1 VFYLT
6 EEMMKV
12 LEMKEREDG
21 GAELQID
28 MTEEERCFMIEFGF
42 NQVLRHSIDKFEKQ
56 FKPKKGNKNV
66 TRKN

>member
-1 VFYLT
+1 
-6 EEMMKV
+6 MMKV

-28 MTEEERCFMIEFGF
+28 MTEDERCFMIEFGF
-42 NQVLRHSIDKFEKQ
+42 NQLLRNSIDKFENQ

>member
-1 VFYLT
+1 
-6 EEMMKV
+6 MKV

-28 MTEEERCFMIEFGF
+28 MTEDVRCFMIEFGF
-42 NQVLRHSIDKFEKQ
+42 NQLLRNSIDKFEEQ
-56 FKPKKGNKNV
+56 FKPKKGTKNV